1 MLLPLPDSDALA
13 VIVDK
18 LQDIPQAIT
27 FADKV
32 SAAVAG
38 HAPVD
43 DVYSEPT
50 N

>member
-32 SAAVAG
+32 SAGEGV
-38 HAPVD
+38 V
-43 DVYSEPT
+43 SEPT